1 MIDEKTTFEAT
12 CDSYT
17 FFSITEKKNLFI
29 SFTVEGPV
37 GGRNFRGTAS
47 KNWLKNFGCN
57 GYEDSEYKILWDS
70 QK

>member
-17 FFSITEKKNLFI
+17 FFPITEKKKNLFI

-47 KNWLKNFGCN
+47 KNWLMNFGCN
-57 GYEDSEYKILWDS
+57 GYEDSE
-70 QK
+70 